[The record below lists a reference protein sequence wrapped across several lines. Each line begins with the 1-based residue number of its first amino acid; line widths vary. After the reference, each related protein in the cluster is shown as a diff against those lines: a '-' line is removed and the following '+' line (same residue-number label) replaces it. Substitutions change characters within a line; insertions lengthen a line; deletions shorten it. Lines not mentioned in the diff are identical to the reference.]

1 METNLKNTGGNVCNI
16 FWIKNWQTLA
26 ALLAGALSCKK
37 KNLDSRTRLD
47 ELVECASGGDP
58 LLLYKT
64 LYLLFFPLVRI
75 LCVLRLESR
84 KKLINMVLMRDLWN
98 FSFFDQGDVSP
109 THSELCR
116 FVSGSWAKHQGSS
129 LENNFVKSFCLHRPS

>member
-1 METNLKNTGGNVCNI
+1 VETNLKNTGGNVCNI

-58 LLLYKT
+58 LLLYKIA
-64 LYLLFFPLVRI
+64 YLLFFPLVLI
-75 LCVLRLESR
+75 LCSLRLESR
-84 KKLINMVLMRDLWN
+84 NKIIGVILMRDLWN
-98 FSFFDQGDVSP
+98 FRFLGRGEVLP
-109 THSELCR
+109 NHSELCR
-116 FVSGSWAKHQGSS
+116 FVSGSQAKYQVSS
-129 LENNFVKSFCLHRPS
+129 LVIIF